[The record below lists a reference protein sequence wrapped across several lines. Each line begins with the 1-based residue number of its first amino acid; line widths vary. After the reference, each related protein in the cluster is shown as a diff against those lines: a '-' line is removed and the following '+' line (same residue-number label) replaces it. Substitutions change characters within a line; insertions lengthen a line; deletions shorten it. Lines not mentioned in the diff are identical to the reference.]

1 MVRQEFTTDR
11 RVGRLKVSLKWNKVS
26 FENLP
31 HNKKSFKLLMKH
43 EFKTVLDIGS
53 GKGNLFTQILI
64 DNNKK
69 VDSVDFFDEGHI
81 ST

>member
-1 MVRQEFTTDR
+1 
-11 RVGRLKVSLKWNKVS
+11 
-26 FENLP
+26 
-31 HNKKSFKLLMKH
+31 MKH

-69 VDSVDFFDEGHI
+69 VDSVDFFDEPTYQI
-81 ST
+81 VTIMS

>member
-1 MVRQEFTTDR
+1 M
-11 RVGRLKVSLKWNKVS
+11 S

-31 HNKKSFKLLMKH
+31 HNKKSFKLLTKH
-43 EFKTVLDIGS
+43 EFETVLDIGS

-69 VDSVDFFDEGHI
+69 VDSPTTKNMQRTLLLCSDT
-81 ST
+81 S